1 MQINQEEIM
10 DQRIINLY
18 HHFTHGGMN
27 RRQFLDRLAELV
39 GSTAAAAAL
48 VPLLQ
53 NDYAKAAIVA
63 PDDPRLAAERVSYD
77 SSKGKIG
84 GYLGPPEDK
93 SKPPAGP
100 PLPPNPGLKPPP
112 HDVPP
117 PNPPQRS

>member
-18 HHFTHGGMN
+18 HLFTHGGMN
-27 RRQFLDRLAELV
+27 RREFLDRLAEMV
-39 GSTAAAAAL
+39 GSTAAAVAL

-77 SSKGKIG
+77 SPKGKIS
-84 GYLGPPEDK
+84 GYLVRPKDK
-93 SKPPAGP
+93 SKRPAVLL
-100 PLPPNPGLKPPP
+100 LPDNRGLNP
-112 HDVPP
+112 HTEA
-117 PNPPQRS
+117 